1 MSVKYFR
8 SLLYKSSQIQNEIE
22 KEQKRR
28 IPDWM
33 RLLKLKKI
41 RLSIKNKLVKIARDQ
56 SRVTLQPIA
65 IKSHDQNKHW
75 RHLH

>member
-41 RLSIKNKLVKIARDQ
+41 RLSIKNKLVKIARDH
-56 SRVTLQPIA
+56 SHVTLQPIA
-65 IKSHDQNKHW
+65 IKSHDHNKHW